1 MSADRYLIRNEDIKN
16 KFDIQVGNH
25 WRLTK
30 LFNINQFTNGRVRM
44 KKLFKGGSLL
54 AAGLLTLGL
63 AAQAEAA
70 KVLTFSDNSPNR
82 GTRAEVTNWFAE
94 EVSKRTNGEL
104 KIEMHWGGAL
114 LKAKAA
120 AKGVGA
126 GAADMGTVIGVYNP
140 KLHTAYLLS
149 DLPTKYSDHWVAT
162 RAVYEMATTNK
173 ELIAEF
179 DKMNL
184 HYVSNFTTTQ
194 IQLICKGKPVKT
206 MADIKGIKVRG
217 VGVYGKV
224 FKDLGATPVRMS
236 AYKAYQG
243 LDTGLINC
251 SQTYAYFIP
260 AAKMQEVA
268 KEVTILDW
276 GALMGLGYVMNK
288 DTWNSLS
295 PAHQKVITDLGSEFI
310 DKYAEAI
317 AKGNEKA
324 MSDLAADPAI
334 TIHEFS
340 DADKLALVEAA
351 GSYLADWKS
360 KMKAAGMDADAYRN
374 QYLGLLKKY
383 DDERKAKGYP
393 WKR

>member
-1 MSADRYLIRNEDIKN
+1 MRRIK
-16 KFDIQVGNH
+16 
-25 WRLTK
+25 L
-30 LFNINQFTNGRVRM
+30 
-44 KKLFKGGSLL
+44 GSMAL
-54 AAGLLTLGL
+54 AAGVLSMAL
-63 AAQAEAA
+63 AAPVQAAR
-70 KVLTFSDNSPNR
+70 VLTFSDNSPNR
-82 GTRAEVTNWFAE
+82 GTRAEVTNWMAAE
-94 EVSKRTNGEL
+94 LERRTNGEL

-126 GAADMGTVIGVYNP
+126 GAADMGTIIGVYNP
-140 KLHTAYLLS
+140 KFHTAYSLT
-149 DLPTKYSDHWVAT
+149 DLPTQYSDPWVGT
-162 RAVYEMATTNK
+162 RAVWEMATTNK
-173 ELIAEF
+173 DLIAEF
-179 DKMNL
+179 DKLNL

-194 IQLICKGKPVKT
+194 IQLICKGKPVKN

-224 FKDLGATPVRMS
+224 FKDLGATPVRIS

-251 SQTYAYFIP
+251 SQVYAYFIP
-260 AAKMQEVA
+260 ASKMNEVA

-288 DTWNSLS
+288 DVWESLS
-295 PAHQKVITDLGSEFI
+295 PAHQKIVTQLGSDYI

-317 AKGNEKA
+317 AIGNAKA
-324 MSDLAADPAI
+324 MADLRADPAV

-340 DADKLALVEAA
+340 AADKKALIDAA
-351 GSYLADWKS
+351 GGYLTAWKG
-360 KMKAAGMDADAYRN
+360 KMKEGEMDADAYRAN
-374 QYLGLLKKY
+374 YLSLLKKY

>member
-1 MSADRYLIRNEDIKN
+1 MKHIK
-16 KFDIQVGNH
+16 
-25 WRLTK
+25 T
-30 LFNINQFTNGRVRM
+30 
-44 KKLFKGGSLL
+44 GGVL

-63 AAQAEAA
+63 SAPVQAAQT
-70 KVLTFSDNSPNR
+70 LTYSDNSPNR
-82 GTRAEVTNWFAE
+82 GTRAEVTNWFAAE
-94 EVSKRTNGEL
+94 LGKRTNGEL
-104 KIEMHWGGAL
+104 NIEMHWGGAL
-114 LKAKAA
+114 LKAKAV

-140 KLHTAYLLS
+140 KFHTAYSLT
-149 DLPTKYSDHWVAT
+149 DLPTQYSDPWVGT
-162 RAVYEMATTNK
+162 RAVFELANTNK
-173 ELIAEF
+173 TLIAEF
-179 DKMNL
+179 SKLNL
-184 HYVSNFTTTQ
+184 HYVTNFTTTQ
-194 IQLICKGKPVKT
+194 IQLICKGKPVKN

-224 FKDLGATPVRMS
+224 FKELGATPVRMS

-276 GALMGLGYVMNK
+276 GALMGLAYTMNL
-288 DTWNSLS
+288 DTWNALS
-295 PAHQKVITDLGSEFI
+295 PAHQKIVTQLGSDFI

-317 AKGNEKA
+317 AIGNAKA
-324 MSDLAADPAI
+324 MADLAADPEI
-334 TIHEFS
+334 TIHQFS
-340 DADKLALVEAA
+340 DGDKKALVDAA
-351 GSYLADWKS
+351 GGFLSVWKG
-360 KMKAAGMDADAYRN
+360 KMKEGGMDADAYRTN
-374 QYLGLLKKY
+374 YLSLLKKY